1 MEAFC
6 KANLVQFLFPSA
18 AVSNFALRF
27 SFPSQCHPPP
37 NAPKRFH
44 GFKPVRSDSPN
55 WFKPVRT
62 GSIRFNPV
70 PVQIKNNAI
79 RLNPVPMLKNR
90 KPVRSGSE
98 SLSFRSDPVQNCS
111 GKSWPASGSI
121 RFHSRYNR
129 FGSVSVSNRSG
140 SAKPVRFGTSLC
152 SVMCS
157 VLRNLVK

>member
-6 KANLVQFLFPSA
+6 NKSGPIPFSKRCSLQFCAQVFIPFPMSPTPDRPKE
-18 AVSNFALRF
+18 VSWV
-27 SFPSQCHPPP
+27 
-37 NAPKRFH
+37 
-44 GFKPVRSDSPN
+44 KPVRSGSPN
-55 WFKPVRT
+55 RFKPVRT

-129 FGSVSVSNRSG
+129 FGSVSVLNRSG
-140 SAKPVRFGTSLC
+140 SAKPSGSALAC
-152 SVMCS
+152 EK
-157 VLRNLVK
+157 RNKYKQ